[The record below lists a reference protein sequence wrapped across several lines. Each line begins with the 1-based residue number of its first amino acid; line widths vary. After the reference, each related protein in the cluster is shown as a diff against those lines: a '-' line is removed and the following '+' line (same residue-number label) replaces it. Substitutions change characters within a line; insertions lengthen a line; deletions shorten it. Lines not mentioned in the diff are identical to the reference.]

1 MTPWYIERRKSMEDQ
16 NLAYYAIERQSRMLE
31 YINESKRVSVNDL
44 VQHFHVSPS
53 TVRND
58 LAVLKK
64 NGEIHWTHGGA
75 MTLSLAKVGVETNT
89 NERMSRNLSKKE
101 SIARVASEQID
112 DGDTIAL
119 LAGTTIFSLAKC
131 LVDKKNLTIVVN
143 DLQIAY
149 WLNEHTDHRL
159 FIVGGFVRKGFH
171 CMNFDPSMVNF
182 INVDKIFFSCTAF
195 SAEKG
200 AMVPDLNLAM
210 MERCMLERA
219 EKVVLLCDS
228 SKFGEV
234 SFVKV
239 IGGEDIDVLITDSDL
254 SKLHRD
260 SVAAI
265 ERLELVIA
273 E

>member
-1 MTPWYIERRKSMEDQ
+1 MDDP
-16 NLAYYAIERQSRMLE
+16 NLTYYVSERQSRMLD

-44 VQHFHVSPS
+44 VEHFHVSPS

-58 LAVLKK
+58 LAVLKR
-64 NGEIHWTHGGA
+64 NGEIHRTHGGVMA
-75 MTLSLAKVGVETNT
+75 LSLAKVGLESNT
-89 NERMSRNLSKKE
+89 DERMSRNLSKKE
-101 SIARVASEQID
+101 SIAQVASDLID

-119 LAGTTIFSLAKC
+119 LAGTTIFALAKC

-195 SAEKG
+195 SVEKG

-210 MERCMLERA
+210 MERCLLERA

-228 SKFGEV
+228 TKFGEV

-239 IGGEDIDVLITDSDL
+239 IGVEDIDVLITDSNL
-254 SKLHRD
+254 SKLHQD
-260 SVAAI
+260 SLEAV
-265 ERLELVIA
+265 ERLELMIA
-273 E
+273 P